1 MDFDLRLLR
10 HARAL
15 GEERSFARAAR
26 TLRLTQPAL
35 SRSIQDLERR
45 TGIKLF
51 DRSKSRVEPTDL
63 GRVFLAHARE
73 LLGRAEA
80 LDREV
85 AALRGSGTGSL
96 IVGSGTFPTILFVA
110 TATSNFL
117 RTNPNVSIR
126 VVNDNWAELVTSL
139 RRREVD
145 FIVAA
150 MPADDEAADVVT
162 RPLTSRQ
169 GRFLVRPGHQLLS
182 KRQLSLE
189 DVVAYPIISTSRLT
203 SSIVDRLLA
212 ARKNHDAKR
221 PLVDVSCESTE
232 MMRLIAT
239 ATDHVLLSPLGVF
252 VDTVERGE
260 LVALPVIDPRISAT
274 FAVIRLV
281 ARTLPAITEEFIAS
295 VVAADRASANMERA
309 LALRLIGSRNVRAA
323 PHAAAPGVARPA
335 AR

>member
-63 GRVFLAHARE
+63 GRIFLAHARE

-96 IVGSGTFPTILFVA
+96 VVGSGTFPTILFVA

-169 GRFLVRPGHQLLS
+169 GRFLVRPGHPLLS
-182 KRQLSLE
+182 KRPLSLE
-189 DVVAYPIISTSRLT
+189 DVVAYPIVSTSRLT
-203 SSIVDRLLA
+203 SAIADRLLA
-212 ARKNHDAKR
+212 VRKDRDAKR
-221 PLVDVSCESTE
+221 PLVDVACESTE

-239 ATDHVLLSPLGVF
+239 ATDHVLLSPLGAI

-274 FAVIRLV
+274 FAVIRLL
-281 ARTLPAITEEFIAS
+281 ARTLPATAEEFIAS
-295 VVAADRASANMERA
+295 VVEADRASANMERA
-309 LALRLIGSRNVRAA
+309 LASRLSVSRNVRAA
-323 PHAAAPGVARPA
+323 PHPAAQEGPRPA

>member
-51 DRSKSRVEPTDL
+51 DRNNGRVEPTDL
-63 GRVFLAHARE
+63 GSVFLAHARE

-85 AALRGSGTGSL
+85 ATLRGSGTGSL
-96 IVGSGTFPTILFVA
+96 VVGSGTFPTTLFVA
-110 TATSNFL
+110 KAASNFL
-117 RTNPNVSIR
+117 RTNPNVRVR
-126 VVNDNWAELVTSL
+126 VVNDNWAGLVTAL

-150 MPADDEAADVVT
+150 LPADDDAADLVT
-162 RPLTSRQ
+162 RPLSLRH
-169 GRFLVRPGHQLLS
+169 GRFLVRPGHPLLS
-182 KRQLSLE
+182 TRLLSLG

-203 SSIVDRLLA
+203 VSAADRLLEM
-212 ARKNHDAKR
+212 RKEHDAKR
-221 PLVDVSCESTE
+221 PPVDVACESTD
-232 MMRLIAT
+232 MMRMIAA
-239 ATDHVLLSPLGVF
+239 ATDHVLLSPLGAV
-252 VDTVERGE
+252 VDTIERGE
-260 LVALPVIDPRISAT
+260 LVALPVTDPRISAT
-274 FAVIRLV
+274 FGVMHLR
-281 ARTLPAITEEFIAS
+281 ARTLPPTAGEFIAS
-295 VVAADRASANMERA
+295 VVAADRASAKRERA
-309 LALRLIGSRNVRAA
+309 LASRLSGAGNVRAA
-323 PHAAAPGVARPA
+323 PHSATP
-335 AR
+335 

>member
-15 GEERSFARAAR
+15 GEELSFARAAR

-45 TGIKLF
+45 TGMKLF
-51 DRSKSRVEPTDL
+51 DRGNGRVEPTDL

-85 AALRGSGTGSL
+85 ALLRGSGAGSL
-96 IVGSGTFPTILFVA
+96 VVGSGTFPTVLFV
-110 TATSNFL
+110 TAAVSSFL
-117 RTNPNVSIR
+117 RTNPNVSMR
-126 VVNDNWAELVTSL
+126 VVNDNWVGLVNAL

-150 MPADDEAADVVT
+150 IPADGEAADVVT
-162 RPLTSRQ
+162 RPLSLRQ
-169 GRFLVRPGHQLLS
+169 GRFLVRPGHPLLS
-182 KRQLSLE
+182 RRKLALA

-203 SSIVDRLLA
+203 SSIVDRVLQV
-212 ARKNHDAKR
+212 RKDHEVKR
-221 PLVDVSCESTE
+221 PLVDVGCESTE

-239 ATDHVLLSPLGVF
+239 ATDHVLLTLLGAN
-252 VDTVERGE
+252 VDTIERGE
-260 LVALPVIDPRISAT
+260 LVALPVTDPRIGAT
-274 FAVIRLV
+274 FGVMYLRAH
-281 ARTLPAITEEFIAS
+281 TLPATAEELIAS
-295 VVAADRASANMERA
+295 VIAADSASAKLERA
-309 LALRLIGSRNVRAA
+309 LASRLNGSRNVRAA
-323 PHAAAPGVARPA
+323 QRPA
-335 AR
+335 LR